1 MAQVTNESAYWNRIG
16 YVEIEDRQGQWV
28 KYGGIIDSL
37 DFKFEGKVVGS
48 VTPEF
53 TVGILGL
60 SMDTINDLTVWNP
73 AESTKARRG
82 IRVYAG
88 YQKDGIA
95 NPLFNGFIFEALPT
109 NPPEMWLNFKCLM
122 NINGERPITEKE
134 WFEDAEIRR
143 IFQAI
148 GDRWGMLTRWDAV
161 KTGAKTKG
169 NFIISGKTPQMLVDE
184 FSHKF
189 NVIIYAEHG
198 ILVCQ
203 DREPWTKEPKDTQK
217 LSMATG
223 LLGVSGLQP
232 AGATFT
238 RRLDDTNKIF
248 SWVELESELVPKA
261 NGMYQVIEKT
271 HKGHFRGE
279 EWVTILR
286 TIRYNKV

>member
-28 KYGGIIDSL
+28 KYGGITDSL
-37 DFKFEGKVVGS
+37 DFKFEGKIVGG

-73 AESTKARRG
+73 EESTKAKRG

-95 NPLFNGFIFEALPT
+95 NPLFDGYIFEALPT
-109 NPPEMWLNFKCLM
+109 NPPEMWINFKCLM
-122 NINGERPITEKE
+122 NINGTRPITEKE
-134 WFEDAEIRR
+134 WFEDTEIRR
-143 IFQAI
+143 IFKAI
-148 GDRWGMLTRWDAV
+148 GDRWGMLTRWDAI
-161 KTGAKTKG
+161 KTSAETKG
-169 NFIISGKTPQMLVDE
+169 NFIISGKTPQMLIDE

-203 DREPWTKEPKDTQK
+203 DREPWTKEPKDAQK
-217 LSMATG
+217 LSIATG

-232 AGATFT
+232 VGATFT

-248 SWVELESELVPKA
+248 SWVELESKLIPKA